1 MKEILKRFVTSGK
14 HLIILDNFMLNNDT
28 EYQRMENE
36 LNQMGKDYLDFCREL
51 YFGGSKSRGKPPFGS
66 RQMILSDIFQYIITS
81 RAYYLAARS
90 NEYKKRFIKIVMY
103 LVNQWLIMDCFGPKE
118 AYKLRRKLMLIFK
131 KAIGDRNFFEAE
143 DPYHK
148 NVFKETLQYS
158 GDLIPKPPNPNP
170 PNSRILNCYDS
181 LFPKIRGGPIEILV
195 YLYLLQ
201 RRLGFVISLLTQQRL
216 ISGDRVIT
224 PPDIL
229 LLRSKGEVIGLEIG
243 RGKEKQSADFSL
255 VTGIPTFSIDLVE
268 RQPFRCD
275 GCGRWIIYC
284 KRVIELY
291 SEEGVPEDHNYII
304 YCIDCPYFNNGKCPD
319 IICHIKAKNRYGKI
333 RKARYHFRCLNHN
346 SRQKIISENPEL
358 LVAYYPLVEGL
369 EKFPEE

>member
-1 MKEILKRFVTSGK
+1 M
-14 HLIILDNFMLNNDT
+14 
-28 EYQRMENE
+28 
-36 LNQMGKDYLDFCREL
+36 
-51 YFGGSKSRGKPPFGS
+51 
-66 RQMILSDIFQYIITS
+66 
-81 RAYYLAARS
+81 
-90 NEYKKRFIKIVMY
+90 
-103 LVNQWLIMDCFGPKE
+103 
-118 AYKLRRKLMLIFK
+118 
-131 KAIGDRNFFEAE
+131 
-143 DPYHK
+143 
-148 NVFKETLQYS
+148 
-158 GDLIPKPPNPNP
+158 
-170 PNSRILNCYDS
+170 
-181 LFPKIRGGPIEILV
+181 

-201 RRLGFVISLLTQQRL
+201 RRLGFVVSLLTQQRL

-255 VTGIPTFSIDLVE
+255 ITGIPTFSIDLVE

-291 SEEGVPEDHNYII
+291 SEEGVPKDHNHVIH
-304 YCIDCPYFNNGKCPD
+304 CIDCPYFNDGKCPD
-319 IICHIKAKNRYGKI
+319 IICHIKATNRYGVT
-333 RKARYHFRCLNHN
+333 RQARYHFRCLNHN
-346 SRQKIISENPEL
+346 LRQKIISKNPES